1 MLVILF
7 LTCNYLLRRDL
18 ITKNKNPDIADDIT
32 FRAAIG
38 GILGSKIY
46 YLLENIDN
54 GIAAQNLKGLLDI
67 INGIFTLELSRIASG
82 IQTFG
87 SGMVFLGGLMG
98 GMIAVTLYLRK
109 NKIPWLDTADWVAPY
124 LALGHAIG
132 RIGCFL
138 VGDCYGTAC
147 NLPWAVKFPNGLP
160 PTTAGYLRNQ
170 GASIPESIPFNEIVA
185 VHPTQLYEFS
195 LYILIF
201 LYLIYINTSKER
213 K

>member
-1 MLVILF
+1 M
-7 LTCNYLLRRDL
+7 
-18 ITKNKNPDIADDIT
+18 
-32 FRAAIG
+32 
-38 GILGSKIY
+38 
-46 YLLENIDN
+46 
-54 GIAAQNLKGLLDI
+54 
-67 INGIFTLELSRIASG
+67 
-82 IQTFG
+82 
-87 SGMVFLGGLMG
+87 
-98 GMIAVTLYLRK
+98 LRK

-160 PTTAGYLRNQ
+160 PTIAGYLRNQ

-201 LYLIYINTSKER
+201 LYLIYIRTKRTYNGVIMFEYLFLAGLTRFLVEFLRINPAVLLDLSGAQIISIIMMVVSTYLMYINRNKLKEVNV
-213 K
+213 